1 MNIQQLR
8 QSLKLK
14 WVSYYYN
21 NRSWLGKMRVWG
33 TYDGQRRPSS
43 GFILAALSALEPQLE
58 EVLPLICELNNDP
71 DQIVVALGLNFN
83 PEEELHLIESADSVS
98 ESEVN
103 CESVLQKLPEYELV
117 SPSVVAT
124 AKEDDSKFVPSVAVS
139 TAVPF
144 QTLNECKYLTFAG
157 IANDEKSHSYTKLQS
172 KVAPVIASRTR
183 LREAIFLDEVLQQS
197 ATWHQPVQS
206 VEVASTQKESN
217 SVALMTAASTAVE
230 TKSQFIPLVAFP
242 ENEIESKSQSVPDV
256 SLTAREKSKNKP
268 RSSLAVPSDG
278 ESKSRLVSSAAVIP
292 REMENKAVSSA
303 VSSIALATKVESK
316 SRLVT
321 TPHKNPGHQVNPP
334 PAKITRLANWIDDS
348 CQGIG
353 WDRE

>member
-14 WVSYYYN
+14 WVSYYYK

-33 TYDGQRRPSS
+33 TYNGQRRPNS
-43 GFILAALSALEPQLE
+43 GFILAALSALELQLE

-83 PEEELHLIESADSVS
+83 PEEELHLIESADSVG

-124 AKEDDSKFVPSVAVS
+124 AEEDNSKFVPSVAVS
-139 TAVPF
+139 TAIPF

-157 IANDEKSHSYTKLQS
+157 IANEDKSHSYTNLQS
-172 KVAPVIASRTR
+172 KVAPVASRTKS
-183 LREAIFLDEVLQQS
+183 REAIFLDEVLQQS

-217 SVALMTAASTAVE
+217 SVALMTVASTAVE

-242 ENEIESKSQSVPDV
+242 ENEIESKSQPVPDV
-256 SLTAREKSKNKP
+256 SLTTREKSKSKP
-268 RSSLAVPSDG
+268 RSSLAVASDG

-292 REMENKAVSSA
+292 REVQNKAVSSA
-303 VSSIALATKVESK
+303 VLSIALATKVESK

-321 TPHKNPGHQVNPP
+321 TPHKNPGYQVNPP

-353 WDRE
+353 WDRD

>member
-14 WVSYYYN
+14 WVSYYYK
-21 NRSWLGKMRVWG
+21 NRSWLEKMRVWG
-33 TYDGQRRPSS
+33 TYDAQRRPSS

-124 AKEDDSKFVPSVAVS
+124 AKEDNSKFVPSVAVS

-157 IANDEKSHSYTKLQS
+157 IANEEKSQSYTNLQS
-172 KVAPVIASRTR
+172 EVAPVIASRTKS
-183 LREAIFLDEVLQQS
+183 REAISLDEALQQS
-197 ATWHQPVQS
+197 AKWYQPVQS

-217 SVALMTAASTAVE
+217 STALMTVASTQVE
-230 TKSQFIPLVAFP
+230 SKSQFIPLVAFSKT
-242 ENEIESKSQSVPDV
+242 EIESKSQSVPSV
-256 SLTAREKSKNKP
+256 SRATRKKSKSKP
-268 RSSLAVPSDG
+268 KSLPAVASDG
-278 ESKSRLVSSAAVIP
+278 PSKSKPVSSTAVIP
-292 REMENKAVSSA
+292 RKVESKAVSSLP
-303 VSSIALATKVESK
+303 LANKVESK